1 MARNITRAQLA
12 MQLAVL
18 LAHSA
23 WTGSVGVYITSTGAL
38 DHREGG
44 PEQAGGTRGQHSIN

>member
-1 MARNITRAQLA
+1 MAQNTTRAQLA

-23 WTGSVGVYITSTGAL
+23 WTGCVGVYITSTGAL
-38 DHREGG
+38 DHRAGG
-44 PEQAGGTRGQHSIN
+44 PEQTGGTRG